1 MTGYA
6 FNIIYLIILN
16 FVALLNNSSLP
27 FLLISM
33 MNQGLDE
40 SSRKLIV
47 KKKKI
52 KWSVW
57 AILLVLACCLQHAR
71 PSQLRR
77 TWSEMSNFVKGPLHF
92 FVISHYFLRTL
103 PPPLPLSVT
112 NLGYS
117 TPIPSSVTSFLIGS

>member
-27 FLLISM
+27 FLLISR

-47 KKKKI
+47 KKKKK

>member
-47 KKKKI
+47 KKKKK

-57 AILLVLACCLQHAR
+57 TILLVLACCLQHAR

>member
-16 FVALLNNSSLP
+16 FIALLNNSSLP

-33 MNQGLDE
+33 MNQGLHE

-47 KKKKI
+47 KKKK

>member
-33 MNQGLDE
+33 MNQGLHE

-47 KKKKI
+47 KKKKK